1 MKIKVT
7 IAIVLLCLT
16 LTGVTACNPF
26 SGDQDEVTE
35 QLVEVVRGDLM
46 VSVSGSGNIVVSDE
60 ANLAFGTSGKIAR
73 IYVEE
78 GDEANKG
85 ELLAKLDTG
94 PLELALAQ
102 AQTALDQAEY
112 NLEKTKEP
120 YSEDDID
127 SAEAAVVAAE
137 EYLEYAEWML
147 DTSEDAVEDAEDALA
162 EAEQSGTDEEIAAAE
177 AQLTVAEA
185 AVEQWRTGV
194 SGAEASLIAAEVQL
208 EAMLDAPDEGAVKA
222 AESQLKAARQA
233 VAEAQK
239 QLDEASI
246 TAPFD
251 GEIVSV
257 FAEEGDII
265 TPALPIIHLI
275 DPNVMEI
282 EVEVD
287 EIDIAEVKVGQRVI
301 IEVDALPTLQLE
313 GKVTSI
319 STLSIETG
327 GVVLY
332 EVTIGFDV
340 PPGSGLRIGMSA
352 TADIIINEASNV
364 LLVPSRAITEDSEGN
379 PVVKVIVN
387 EEIEERQV
395 ITGISDGFDT
405 EIVDGLN
412 EGEVVLAEAKARAS
426 DSGGLF
432 G

>member
-1 MKIKVT
+1 MRTRVI
-7 IAIVLLCLT
+7 IGILLLGLIIT
-16 LTGVTACNPF
+16 AVTACNPF
-26 SGDQDEVTE
+26 SGDQDKVTE

-73 IYVEE
+73 IYIEE

-94 PLELALAQ
+94 PVELALAQ

-120 YSEDDID
+120 YSEDDLD
-127 SAEAAVVAAE
+127 SAEAAVEAAE
-137 EYLEYAEWML
+137 KGLEYAEWML
-147 DTSEDAVEDAEDALA
+147 DKSEDAVEAAEDALA
-162 EAEQSGTDEEIAAAE
+162 EAEQGGDPGEIATAE
-177 AQLTVAEA
+177 AQLAVAEA
-185 AVEQWRTGV
+185 AVEQWRAEM
-194 SGAEASLIAAEVQL
+194 SRAEASLIAAEVQL

-239 QLDEASI
+239 QLDEAVI

-251 GEIVSV
+251 GEIVNV
-257 FAEEGDII
+257 FADEGDII
-265 TPALPIIHLI
+265 TPAVPIIHLI
-275 DPNVMEI
+275 DPTVMEI

-287 EIDIAEVKVGQRVI
+287 EIDIAEVKVGQRVV

-313 GKVTSI
+313 GRVTSI
-319 STLSIETG
+319 SALSIETG

-340 PPGSGLRIGMSA
+340 PSGSGLKLGMSA
-352 TADIIINEASNV
+352 TADIIIKEASNV

-395 ITGISDGFDT
+395 TTGISDGFDT
-405 EIVDGLN
+405 EIVYGLN
-412 EGEVVLAEAKARAS
+412 EGETVLAEAKARAS
-426 DSGGLF
+426 GSGGLF